1 MRNKRMLYLIKIL
14 SILLIPVLAIG
25 LFSGCEPD
33 EPFEGVEFIDRYDYV
48 YFPLKVDYKRG
59 EVLGQALNEDYNKH
73 ELYYEVE
80 GVDPD
85 VMVYLKRGSREGIFA
100 PDDQGLFYNPEKID
114 LLLEGFQPSGM
125 MLEVRASQFSEAENK
140 RYVYTHN
147 VWVVTQ
153 EVWDAWK
160 DAYQALIVAIRNWDT
175 SQYNQKQLLYQEL
188 EKRILVVE
196 QSVINDFCREFFLQ
210 KMKGEHYSSSD
221 LSLVDE
227 YGMNWCIDL
236 KLQHYQKKGT
246 HSSDYPVCNV
256 NARLFQ
262 NRKKWFWSYDPLDL
276 GAYALPL
283 GEGTEDYLTSLM
295 RDVSNRVKEGNTPDS
310 GELFDF
316 WSEYFPEDKLPP
328 VFTFPGLGDLAP
340 ET

>member
-1 MRNKRMLYLIKIL
+1 LIKIL

-85 VMVYLKRGSREGIFA
+85 VMVYLYRGRGLGNTS
-100 PDDQGLFYNPEKID
+100 GLFYNPDKID
-114 LLLEGFQPSGM
+114 LLLDAFQPNGM
-125 MLEVRASQFSEAENK
+125 MLTVARQVRAPK
-140 RYVYTHN
+140 YYGYDHYV
-147 VWVVTQ
+147 WFVTQ

-160 DAYQALIVAIRNWDT
+160 DAYQASIIAIRNWDT
-175 SQYNQKQLLYQEL
+175 LQYNQKQLLYQEL
-188 EKRILVVE
+188 EKRVLVVD
-196 QSVINDFCREFFLQ
+196 QSVINDFCRELFLQ
-210 KMKGEHYSSSD
+210 KTKGDRYQDSDYSWEEN
-221 LSLVDE
+221 DE
-227 YGMNWCIDL
+227 ENTAWSIYL
-236 KLQHYQKKGT
+236 RLQHYHKKGT
-246 HSSDYPVCNV
+246 SQLPFGKMSVKLH
-256 NARLFQ
+256 Q
-262 NRKKWFWSYDPLDL
+262 NKKEEWIWYYDPFTAVNER
-276 GAYALPL
+276 GFEIPL
-283 GEGTEDYLTSLM
+283 GEGAEDYLTSLM
-295 RDVSNRVKEGNTPDS
+295 REASTCAEQGNTPDS
-310 GELFDF
+310 GELYDF

-328 VFTFPGLGDLAP
+328 VFTFPGLGDLAS